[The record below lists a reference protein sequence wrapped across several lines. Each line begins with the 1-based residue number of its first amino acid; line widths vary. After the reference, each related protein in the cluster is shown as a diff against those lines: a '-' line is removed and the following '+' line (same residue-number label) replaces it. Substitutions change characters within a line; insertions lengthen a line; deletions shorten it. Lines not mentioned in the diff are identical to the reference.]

1 MFKHGNGPRVYKW
14 IYIEKKIWS
23 HLMIVVGQEHG
34 TWNSFPYMLNI
45 ALKGRAIK
53 HKQGLHPFSPKSSTI
68 ENSFAAILI
77 SSLGGFFVC
86 IFRRQTNLPR
96 MVFVSDLI
104 WRRSLLLAT
113 SLLFRPFTIRAALN
127 ESKSWNMSITWV
139 CDSLELQSH
148 NYQKQTG
155 CSRLGRNR
163 TKYAFYQLL
172 SIYGRISRVLYQCQI

>member
-1 MFKHGNGPRVYKW
+1 MD
-14 IYIEKKIWS
+14 IEKKKIWS
-23 HLMIVVGQEHG
+23 HLIIVAGQEHG
-34 TWNSFPYMLNI
+34 TWNSCPFMLNI

-53 HKQGLHPFSPKSSTI
+53 HEQGLHPFSPKSSTI

-86 IFRRQTNLPR
+86 IFRRHSNLPR

-104 WRRSLLLAT
+104 WRRTLLLAT

-127 ESKSWNMSITWV
+127 ESKSWNMNIAQV

-148 NYQKQTG
+148 NYQKQTD
-155 CSRLGRNR
+155 CSILGPNMRFTSFR
-163 TKYAFYQLL
+163 PYMAC
-172 SIYGRISRVLYQCQI
+172 ISRVLCQCQM